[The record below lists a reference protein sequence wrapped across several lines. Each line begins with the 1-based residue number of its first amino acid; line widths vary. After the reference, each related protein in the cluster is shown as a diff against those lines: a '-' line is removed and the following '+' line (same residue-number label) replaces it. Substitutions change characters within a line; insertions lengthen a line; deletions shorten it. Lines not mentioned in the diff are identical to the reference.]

1 MVRFLAVA
9 LAALAVSIPV
19 SANDSVELVSSVFVE
34 SAPAQNGFRSV
45 APASTLSRGDK
56 VVLLVKWAAPRDRR
70 SFKVSARVPAS
81 LAFQRSG
88 SDALEVSTD
97 GGKSWGQLGTMKVG
111 GTRLASPED
120 VTHLRWTISRREAA
134 RGSGRIAYSALVR

>member
-1 MVRFLAVA
+1 MVRSLAVA
-9 LAALAVSIPV
+9 LAALAVSIPA

-34 SAPAQNGFRSV
+34 SAPAENGFRSV

-56 VVLLVKWAAPRDRR
+56 VVLLVKWTAPRDRR
-70 SFKVSARVPAS
+70 SFKVSASVPAS

-88 SDALEVSTD
+88 VDALEVSTD
-97 GGKSWGQLGTMKVG
+97 GGKNWGQLGTMKIDG
-111 GTRLASPED
+111 ARLASPED

-134 RGSGRIAYSALVR
+134 HGGGRIAYSALVR